1 MNKTKKSNNTKQALI
16 TIVALLLAVAVV
28 MGALAAFTDVFKK
41 DNTPVNKLE
50 YKAIANGDEVSTLY
64 FNNDYVIKFDDYIKS
79 TMCEHVSLKSNEDI
93 YSLMTFKADSKSISV
108 GFVPSEIYGMYLI
121 KISLYDFGLNE
132 NKVKYIYCSVDIDA
146 EDMKISKGWNVES
159 IDLREFAEVEK
170 VTVSSDYLLSQEFS
184 GKFISTNGAFIT
196 EV

>member
-1 MNKTKKSNNTKQALI
+1 MKKGIIAIIAILLI
-16 TIVALLLAVAVV
+16 CAVV
-28 MGALAAFTDVFKK
+28 LGVMATFTDVFKK
-41 DNTPVNKLE
+41 DKTPVNKLE

-64 FNNDYVIKFDDYIKS
+64 FNSDYVVKFDDYMKS

-93 YSLMTFKADSKSISV
+93 YSLMTFNADNKSISV

-121 KISLYDFGLNE
+121 KISLYDLGLNE
-132 NKVKYIYCSVDIDA
+132 NKVKYIYCSVQLES

-170 VTVSSDYLLSQEFS
+170 VTVSSEYLLSQEFS